1 MSAAAAVPAVE
12 TLAAEIH
19 GALTILLA
27 PGSVHELRVLE
38 THRGTN
44 AGYYDSDHWETM
56 ASRAA
61 DWSGQAPAVYFTLNP
76 VNPALLSRAKN
87 RSKFYMKETTTDKDI
102 ICRRWL
108 PLDFDPVR
116 PAGISSTD
124 AEHASAL
131 AKAQECK
138 AWLTSRGWP
147 LPLAGDSGN
156 GANLLYRIELPNDEP
171 SRVLVERVL
180 AALAQKFTDAQTE
193 IDTAVGNA
201 ARIWKVYGTVAGKG
215 DDTPDLGRPHR
226 VSKLLEIPADI
237 QPVTREQ
244 LEAVAALAPEP
255 TAKKTTGKSHSPALD
270 VSAWLAK
277 HSLAVSSQAPYQDGT
292 KYILSACPLN
302 PDHEKSAFVI
312 QFGSGALSAGCLHE
326 SCAELSWQK
335 LREMYEPIPD
345 WRKQLLVTAK
355 GVIKAQLENVL
366 LVLKNESTWAGVFGY
381 NEFNLCTITQKAA
394 PWPRSHPGATWA
406 DFDDSMLAAWL
417 QRYGIAVNSR
427 LAAEAAQTIAQLNR
441 FHPVR
446 DYLNSLTWDGTE
458 RVSSWL
464 PVYLG
469 SENNAY
475 SSAVGTCWLISGVAR
490 IFSPGCKVDQILLL
504 EGPQGALKSTALRT
518 LSGAEF
524 FCDHI
529 SDIGSKDSRLE
540 LAGTWIFELSELDRV
555 RRGEL
560 SRVKAFFTAQTDIFR
575 PPYGRRTQR
584 FPRTCI
590 FCATTNDSSSLVDE
604 TGNRRWWPVKVGHI
618 DIPALARDRDMLW
631 AEAVT
636 LYQAG
641 EKWWLE
647 SPELNKIAAKEAD
660 LRYSP
665 GLWDEE
671 ILNWCDCPVPRE
683 KRAEDNEEFSLPFV
697 SGIVAGVARVTVSD
711 ILVHCIGKPF
721 DRFSYSDQAQVT
733 RCLTHDGWKKMPQC
747 RVKDSTGY
755 RDNRV
760 RFWEKKL

>member
-1 MSAAAAVPAVE
+1 VTARTFTSASEAATWYVEQGIYPVPVAYRGKKPKGKDWEQLRIDAASVPAHFNGNPSN
-12 TLAAEIH
+12 I
-19 GALTILLA
+19 GALLGITATGAAGLTDVDLDSPESLILA
-27 PGSVHELRVLE
+27 PNFLPATDFVFGRASKPSSHWFFFCNPPVSGKKFSDPLNKSVLLELRGTKKNGTIGLQTVLPGS
-38 THRGTN
+38 THSSGELITFEDGR
-44 AGYYDSDHWETM
+44 DS
-56 ASRAA
+56 
-61 DWSGQAPAVYFTLNP
+61 APAVVTGDDCVDLEDAVSAIAAGALLARYWPASGRHDSMLALAGALARGGIP
-76 VNPALLSRAKN
+76 VAPALKFCRAVYATVPTHTPEGLARIESEIRDSFDKVAAGEPATGFP
-87 RSKFYMKETTTDKDI
+87 SLTTHIDGKVVETAFD
-102 ICRRWL
+102 WL
-108 PLDFDPVR
+108 RL
-116 PAGISSTD
+116 
-124 AEHASAL
+124 
-131 AKAQECK
+131 KAQ
-138 AWLTSRGWP
+138 P
-147 LPLAGDSGN
+147 
-156 GANLLYRIELPNDEP
+156 
-171 SRVLVERVL
+171 
-180 AALAQKFTDAQTE
+180 
-193 IDTAVGNA
+193 
-201 ARIWKVYGTVAGKG
+201 
-215 DDTPDLGRPHR
+215 
-226 VSKLLEIPADI
+226 
-237 QPVTREQ
+237 
-244 LEAVAALAPEP
+244 AVAASIATAPD
-255 TAKKTTGKSHSPALD
+255 A
-270 VSAWLAK
+270 
-277 HSLAVSSQAPYQDGT
+277 
-292 KYILSACPLN
+292 
-302 PDHEKSAFVI
+302 
-312 QFGSGALSAGCLHE
+312 
-326 SCAELSWQK
+326 
-335 LREMYEPIPD
+335 D
-345 WRKQLLVTAK
+345 WRKQLLVTDK
-355 GVIKAQLENVL
+355 GKITAQLENVL
-366 LVLKNESTWAGVFGY
+366 LVLKNESVWSGVLSY
-381 NEFNLCTITQKAA
+381 NEFNLCAITQKPA
-394 PWPRSHPGATWA
+394 PWSQSRASGVWN

-417 QRYGIAVNSR
+417 QRYGVAVNSR
-427 LAAEAAQTIAQLNR
+427 LAGEAAQTIAQLNP

-446 DYLNSLTWDGTE
+446 DYLNSLVWDGKQ

-475 SSAVGTCWLISGVAR
+475 TSAVGTCTLISGVAR
-490 IFSPGCKVDQILLL
+490 IFDPGCKVDQILLL

-560 SRVKAFFTAQTDIFR
+560 SRVKAFFTAQTDVFR

-618 DIPALARDRDMLW
+618 DIPALARDRGQIW

-641 EKWWLE
+641 GKWWLE

-683 KRAEDNEEFSLPFV
+683 KRADDHEEFSLPFASSV
-697 SGIVAGVARVTVSD
+697 GRVTISD
-711 ILVHCIGKPF
+711 ILVHAVGKPF
-721 DRFSYSDQAQVT
+721 DKFSYSDQAQVT
-733 RCLTHDGWKKMPQC
+733 RCLTHDGWKRMPQC

>member
-1 MSAAAAVPAVE
+1 MASTPNARTFVSAKDAALWYVELGIYPVPVAYRGKNPKGKDWEKLRIDAASVSSYFNGQPKNIGGLLGICAGPNPAQKLAAVESALDGEQLFDLILGLTDVDLDSAEALSVAPAFLPATGFIFGRESAPASHWLYFTGPPVHLQQFRDPLNKSVLLE
-12 TLAAEIH
+12 LRGTKKNGTIGLQTVLPGSIHSSGEAITFEDGRDSAPSIVTEDDELEDVVSVVAA
-19 GALTILLA
+19 GALLA
-27 PGSVHELRVLE
+27 RYWPDKGRHDAMLALAGALA
-38 THRGTN
+38 RG
-44 AGYYDSDHWETM
+44 GFSF
-56 ASRAA
+56 
-61 DWSGQAPAVYFTLNP
+61 APASQLNVEALKFCRAVYTAVPTHTPEGLARIESEVRDSFDK
-76 VNPALLSRAKN
+76 VAAGEPATGFPSLTQHIDEKVVKAA
-87 RSKFYMKETTTDKDI
+87 FG
-102 ICRRWL
+102 WL
-108 PLDFDPVR
+108 GL
-116 PAGISSTD
+116 
-124 AEHASAL
+124 
-131 AKAQECK
+131 KAQP
-138 AWLTSRGWP
+138 A
-147 LPLAGDSGN
+147 
-156 GANLLYRIELPNDEP
+156 I
-171 SRVLVERVL
+171 
-180 AALAQKFTDAQTE
+180 AAIIAAPDA
-193 IDTAVGNA
+193 
-201 ARIWKVYGTVAGKG
+201 
-215 DDTPDLGRPHR
+215 
-226 VSKLLEIPADI
+226 
-237 QPVTREQ
+237 
-244 LEAVAALAPEP
+244 
-255 TAKKTTGKSHSPALD
+255 
-270 VSAWLAK
+270 
-277 HSLAVSSQAPYQDGT
+277 
-292 KYILSACPLN
+292 
-302 PDHEKSAFVI
+302 
-312 QFGSGALSAGCLHE
+312 
-326 SCAELSWQK
+326 
-335 LREMYEPIPD
+335 D
-345 WRKQLLVTAK
+345 WRKQLLVTDK
-355 GVIKAQLENVL
+355 GKIKAQLENVL
-366 LVLKNESTWAGVFGY
+366 LVLKNESVWASVLSY
-381 NEFNLCTITQKAA
+381 NEFNLCAITQKPA
-394 PWPRSHPGATWA
+394 PWPQSRAGATWT

-417 QRYGIAVNSR
+417 QRYGVAVNSR
-427 LAAEAAQTIAQLNR
+427 LAGEAAQTIAQLNP

-446 DYLNSLTWDGTE
+446 DYLNSLVWDGKQ

-475 SSAVGTCWLISGVAR
+475 TSAVGTCTLISGVAR
-490 IFSPGCKVDQILLL
+490 IFFPGCKVDQILLL
-504 EGPQGALKSTALRT
+504 EGPQGSLKSTFLRT

-540 LAGTWIFELSELDRV
+540 LAGTWIFELAELDRV

-560 SRVKAFFTAQTDIFR
+560 SRVKAFFTAQTDVFR
-575 PPYGRRTQR
+575 PPYGRRSLR

-631 AEAVT
+631 AEAVA

-647 SPELNKIAAKEAD
+647 SPELNQIAAKEAD

-697 SGIVAGVARVTVSD
+697 SSVVAGVAHVTVSD
-711 ILVHCIGKPF
+711 ILVHAVGKPF
-721 DRFSYSDQAQVT
+721 NKFSYSDQAQVT